1 MAKSS
6 SPFMNQVIEAI
17 RIRHLS
23 LRTEEAYLHWIKE
36 YIHFHNKKHPNEMG
50 ANEIT
55 GFLNFLAVER
65 LVAASTQNQALA
77 ALIFL
82 YRNVLKRELS
92 PIDSIV
98 WAKRTNRIPVVF
110 TPDEVKKVLHFL
122 QGDYFLIASLLY
134 GSGLRLLEALRIRVM
149 DIDFGY
155 QQITV
160 HAGKGNKDRRTMLP
174 GALIQPLKDHLER
187 VRKIHELDLAEGFGE
202 ANLNSAQQ
210 LVLGSNL
217 KEWKWQHVFPMRTRS
232 EDPRTGKVHRHHI
245 LPTRMQ
251 SETQKAI
258 EAAGIV
264 KKASCHTFRH
274 SFATHLLA
282 NGYDIRTVQELLG
295 HADVRTTMIYTHV
308 LNKGAGGVRSPLDF
322 A

>member
-23 LRTEEAYLHWIKE
+23 LRTEEAYVHWIMD
-36 YIHFHNKKHPNEMG
+36 YIKYNQKTHPNDMG
-50 ANEIT
+50 PNEIT
-55 GFLNFLAVER
+55 QFLNHLAVDR
-65 LVAASTQNQALA
+65 DVAASTQNQALS
-77 ALIFL
+77 ALLFL
-82 YRNVLKRELS
+82 YRNVLKREIS
-92 PIDSIV
+92 PLEEFV
-98 WAKRTNRIPVVF
+98 WAKRSYRIPVVF
-110 TPDEVKKVLHFL
+110 TPEEVKKVLQFL
-122 QGDYFLIASLLY
+122 QGDYFLIASILY
-134 GSGLRLLEALRIRVM
+134 GSGLRLLEALRLRVM
-149 DIDFGY
+149 DLDFGY

-174 GALIQPLKDHLER
+174 QALIQPLKEQMER
-187 VRKIHELDLAEGFGE
+187 VKKIHEMDLAEGFGE
-202 ANLNSAQQ
+202 ANLNSAQH
-210 LVLGSNL
+210 LALGSNL
-217 KEWKWQHVFPMRTRS
+217 KEWRWQYIFPMRSRS
-232 EDPRTGKVHRHHI
+232 EDPKTGKIHRHHL
-245 LPTRMQ
+245 LPSKMQ
-251 SETQKAI
+251 METHKAI
-258 EAAGIV
+258 LAAGIM

-322 A
+322 S

>member
-6 SPFMNQVIEAI
+6 SPFMNQVVEAI

-23 LRTEEAYLHWIKE
+23 MRTEEAYLHWIRE
-36 YIHFHNKKHPNEMG
+36 YILFHNKKHPNEMG

-55 GFLNFLAVER
+55 SFLNFLAVER
-65 LVAASTQNQALA
+65 LVASSTQNQALA

-82 YRNVLKRELS
+82 YRNVLKRELT

-98 WAKRTNRIPVVF
+98 WAKRTNRVPVVF
-110 TPDEVKKVLHFL
+110 TPDEVKRVLNFL

-134 GSGLRLLEALRIRVM
+134 GSGLRLLEALRVRVM
-149 DIDFGY
+149 DLDFGY

-174 GALIQPLKDHLER
+174 AALIQPLKEHLER

-217 KEWKWQHVFPMRTRS
+217 KEWKWQYVFPMRTRS
-232 EDPRTGKVHRHHI
+232 VDPRTAKTHRHHI
-245 LPTRMQ
+245 LPNKMQ